1 MGNRYEVN
9 RGLREAHADPSIRV
23 PRIQLL
29 QSSRYHYQ
37 EKRNKNQYEANHAL
51 IREAHSQDTYIV
63 NNRMT

>member
-29 QSSRYHYQ
+29 QSSRSHLLKNEKQ
-37 EKRNKNQYEANHAL
+37 EP
-51 IREAHSQDTYIV
+51 I
-63 NNRMT
+63 